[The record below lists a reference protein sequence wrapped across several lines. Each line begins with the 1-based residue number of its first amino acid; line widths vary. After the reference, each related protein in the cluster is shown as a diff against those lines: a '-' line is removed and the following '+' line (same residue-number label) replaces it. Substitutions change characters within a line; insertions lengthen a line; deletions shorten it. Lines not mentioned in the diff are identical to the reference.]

1 MTGLGTMAKIVA
13 VGKVKERYLQEGI
26 AEFVKRLGAFDNIS
40 IVEVKDSNIQAEG
53 EKLLK
58 AVGDDYLVS
67 LAIGGKELS
76 SEEFA
81 AFVKR
86 NSDKKVSYV
95 IGGPEGLSLEVM
107 ERSDYSL
114 SLSSMTFTHEMVRF
128 FLVEQIY
135 RAHMINAKRKY
146 HK

>member
-1 MTGLGTMAKIVA
+1 MAKIIA

-26 AEFVKRLGAFDNIS
+26 AEFLKRITAYDNLG
-40 IVEVKDSNIQAEG
+40 IVEVKDSNLDEEG
-53 EKLLK
+53 KKLLK
-58 AVGDDYLVS
+58 AVGDDYVVA

-81 AFVKR
+81 VFIKK

-95 IGGPEGLSLEVM
+95 IGGPEGLSERVLE
-107 ERSDYSL
+107 RADYSL
-114 SLSSMTFTHEMVRF
+114 SLSRMTFTHEMARF

-135 RAHMINAKRKY
+135 RGHMINAKRNY

>member
-1 MTGLGTMAKIVA
+1 MAKIVA
-13 VGKVKERYLQEGI
+13 VGRVKERYLQDGL
-26 AEFVKRLGAFDNIS
+26 AEYVKRLGVFENLGVI
-40 IVEVKDSNIQAEG
+40 EVKDSNVLEEG
-53 EKLLK
+53 EKILK
-58 AVGDDYLVS
+58 AAGDDYIVA

-81 AFVKR
+81 AFVKK

-95 IGGPEGLSLEVM
+95 IGGPQGLSEKVLE
-107 ERSDYSL
+107 RADYVL
-114 SLSSMTFTHEMVRF
+114 SLSKMTFTHEMARF